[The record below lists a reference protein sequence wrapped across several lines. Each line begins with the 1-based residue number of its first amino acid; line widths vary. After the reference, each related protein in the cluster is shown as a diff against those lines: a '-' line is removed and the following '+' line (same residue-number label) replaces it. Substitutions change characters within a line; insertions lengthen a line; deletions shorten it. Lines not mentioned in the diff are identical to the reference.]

1 MAMSAEV
8 TNKDSGCVPVWS
20 RAHTCQPLAKF
31 VQLSQL
37 RKLRGREQVAAVCY
51 RIRSRGIEFLL
62 VKTRSRRWTFPKGG
76 IEPGLTQAQA
86 AAIEA
91 FEEAGVHGRMEEVS
105 FTRYE
110 KSKCM
115 QHVGGGSGKKLAVNA
130 YLCEVSRLG
139 SPQEPK
145 RNPTWFSAE
154 KAKRRLGE
162 GRKPDYGA
170 ELARVVERAVAR
182 IQRLR
187 YTNGGP
193 ADALQK
199 VPFRVEPGS
208 RTISRTKATSN
219 GSNGRR
225 NVFCINQL

>member
-8 TNKDSGCVPVWS
+8 TNKDARCLSGWS
-20 RAHTCQPLAKF
+20 RTLAGQPFAKF

-51 RIRSRGIEFLL
+51 RVRSRGIEFLL

-91 FEEAGVHGRMEEVS
+91 FEEAGVHGRMEEAC
-105 FTRYE
+105 FARYE
-110 KSKCM
+110 KSGCM
-115 QHVGGGSGKKLAVNA
+115 QHLGGGSGKKLAVNA

-154 KAKRRLGE
+154 KAKRRLRE
-162 GRKPDYGA
+162 DRKPDYGA
-170 ELARVVERAVAR
+170 ELARVVDRAVAR

-187 YTNGGP
+187 YSHGRP
-193 ADALQK
+193 ADSLQK
-199 VPFRVEPGS
+199 VPFSVEPGS
-208 RTISRTKATSN
+208 RTISRAKRTSN
-219 GSNGRR
+219 GTNKRR
-225 NVFCINQL
+225 NLFCIDQF